1 MNDAKQR
8 VKEEL
13 NQVGER
19 LDKLISFIL
28 GNPKF
33 KDLPDEQQFLLEEQ
47 ERVMYAYTEILKRR
61 LAIWDNGK

>member
-28 GNPKF
+28 VNPKF